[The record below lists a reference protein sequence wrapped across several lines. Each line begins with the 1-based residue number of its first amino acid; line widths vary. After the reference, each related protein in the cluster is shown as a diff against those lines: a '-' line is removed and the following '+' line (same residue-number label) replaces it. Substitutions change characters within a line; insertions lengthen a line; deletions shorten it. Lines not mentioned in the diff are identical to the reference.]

1 MKILFIAR
9 HFTYYRNFES
19 VIVEY
24 ASRGH
29 TLHLTADVEETFGGR
44 ELVDRLAKRF
54 PDRITVGFTPIA
66 SADRYRGVAAALRVG
81 LDYLRYTDPRYEAT
95 PKIRERA
102 WKRTPAGIVALARLP
117 FRRAV
122 TGMLEAI
129 ERAVPPQQGIDEFF
143 DEHKPDL
150 LLVTPLIE
158 LGSPQIEYVREARR
172 RGIASALCVWSWDH
186 LSSKALVRVAPDALF
201 VWNETQRLE
210 AGRFHGIPPERVI
223 VTGAQCFDHWFGRIP
238 SLERSEFCRRVG
250 LRPDR
255 PFLLWV
261 CSALFKG
268 SPQESA
274 FVREWVHAI
283 RSSSHPGLRGIGL
296 LVRPHPQRLEEWQG
310 PWTEGMENVAVWGSN
325 PVDEQSRNDY
335 FDSMF
340 HSDGV
345 VGLNTSALVEAAIVD
360 RPVFTILP
368 PEFSDNQEGTFHF
381 HYLLTVGGGFLHR
394 TRSLD
399 EHVSQVAAVLDG
411 GATQANGRF
420 VEQFIRPRGLDV
432 AATPAFVDASEAL
445 VRDARQPESTAG
457 WAVMLRPA
465 VIALAVMERLPWL
478 ERLYWTPI
486 RWRKWADAHEIFRRK
501 AARRREK
508 LQDKRRRVARK
519 TREQVIVRAK
529 TAAKQALTSAGAKH
543 SS

>member
-29 TLHLTADVEETFGGR
+29 QVHLTADVEETFGGR
-44 ELVDRLAKRF
+44 ELVDRLANRF
-54 PDRITVGFTPIA
+54 PNRITVGFTPIA
-66 SADRYRGVAAALRVG
+66 RADRYRGVAAALRVG

-102 WKRTPAGIVALARLP
+102 WKRTPAFVVALARMP
-117 FRRAV
+117 FRRV
-122 TGMLEAI
+122 MTRLLEAT
-129 ERAVPPQQGIDEFF
+129 ERAVPPQQGIHEFF

-172 RGIASALCVWSWDH
+172 RGVPSALCVWSWDH
-186 LSSKALVRVAPDALF
+186 LSSKALVRVPPDALF

-210 AGRFHGIPPERVI
+210 AGRFHGIATERVI
-223 VTGAQCFDHWFGRIP
+223 VTGAQCFDQWFGRRP
-238 SLERSEFCRRVG
+238 LERAEFCRRVG

-268 SPQESA
+268 SPLESA
-274 FVREWVHAI
+274 FVREWVRAI
-283 RSSSHPGLRGIGL
+283 RSSSEPRLRGIGL
-296 LVRPHPQRLEEWQG
+296 LVRPHPQRLEEWQT
-310 PWTEGMENVAVWGSN
+310 PWEGMENVAVWGSN

-340 HSDGV
+340 HSEGV

-368 PEFSDNQEGTFHF
+368 PEFRDNQEGTFHF

-399 EHVSQVAAVLDG
+399 EHVSQVAAVLEG
-411 GATQANGRF
+411 GATHRNREF

-432 AATPAFVDASEAL
+432 PATPAFVDASESL
-445 VRDARQPESTAG
+445 VRDARPAESTAE
-457 WAVMLRPA
+457 WAIILRPA
-465 VIALAVMERLPWL
+465 VIALAAMERLPWL

-519 TREQVIVRAK
+519 TREQVVVRAK
-529 TAAKQALTSAGAKH
+529 TVAKQALTGATKH